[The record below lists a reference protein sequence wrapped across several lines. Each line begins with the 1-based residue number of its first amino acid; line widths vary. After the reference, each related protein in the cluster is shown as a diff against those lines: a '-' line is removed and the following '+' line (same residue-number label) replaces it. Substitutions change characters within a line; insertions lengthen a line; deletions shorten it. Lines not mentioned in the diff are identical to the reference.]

1 MLKPSGR
8 PPNNRTYLGSASFV
22 SSNGAGTYDLHVRK
36 GDDISYL
43 KMGGGGWGKV
53 AADQQRQLR
62 DGDQLS
68 VGGLVFYVRI
78 PGGGRKRAVTEETP
92 AADCRRACTGS
103 LAERAAEMEFHALRL
118 AQLQHEV
125 VSAGGLEGADK
136 ALALKALRAGATG
149 LTMATA
155 AALDGRPLVGAKQM
169 AGVTAKAAKEATMK
183 RRREDKAASSAAGR
197 ADRRE
202 RHEEKRARREAA
214 GGKRGGQGKS
224 AGGRAERRTYNG
236 RTVARAA
243 RRQEEDRRRG
253 KGGGG
258 SGKGGSGKG
267 SGGKGGGGKGGGGK
281 GGGGKGGGGKGGK
294 GGGGRAGVGWGRG

>member
-8 PPNNRTYLGSASFV
+8 PPNNRTDLGSASFV
-22 SSNGAGTYDLHVRK
+22 SSNAAGTYDLHVRK

-68 VGGLVFYVRI
+68 VDGLVFYVRI

-92 AADCRRACTGS
+92 AADCKRACTGS

-125 VSAGGLEGADK
+125 VLAGGLEGADK

-202 RHEEKRARREAA
+202 RHEEKRARREVA

-253 KGGGG
+253 KGDGGGKGGGG

-267 SGGKGGGGKGGGGK
+267 SGGKGGS
-281 GGGGKGGGGKGGK
+281 GKGGGGKGGK
-294 GGGGRAGVGWGRG
+294 GGGGRAGVGRGRG